1 MEKNNEYFNASNA
14 KKKKEIYGYSDDG
27 FDGEDQV
34 YKSVLYGYNDNA
46 LAKLQKYVIDGK
58 FIPEEIKENEVILL

>member
-1 MEKNNEYFNASNA
+1 M
-14 KKKKEIYGYSDDG
+14 KKEIYGYSDDG

-58 FIPEEIKENEVILL
+58 FIPEEIKESAHNTNFISKSES